1 MLGNWGLQRG
11 GEGAWR
17 SKELMVRLG
26 WPSHLPGTCTGELS
40 LTGAQQAQPPT
51 YTPQAWP
58 SGPTQGRPPAA
69 GPPLPPPSDR
79 DSAAPRG
86 GGLLTLT
93 TGSEGIRAEMNPD
106 GAPLLLCPSL
116 SSLAP
121 LSHLLSHFVSLS
133 SFSASPIFLPS
144 SLPCHPLCVCFCFPL
159 SFFHI
164 SFPFSLPLISSLSP
178 FSSSFFPTGCSG
190 HISLPC
196 SVSV

>member
-121 LSHLLSHFVSLS
+121 LSHLLPSSPVSFCLSFLFLCFSHFSPLLS
-133 SFSASPIFLPS
+133 ALPS
-144 SLPCHPLCVCFCFPL
+144 SLQLFLFPSVFLSHFLSLLFASYFLSL
-159 SFFHI
+159 SF
-164 SFPFSLPLISSLSP
+164 LL
-178 FSSSFFPTGCSG
+178 
-190 HISLPC
+190 
-196 SVSV
+196 